1 MDESSDE
8 KGIAGLDADI
18 LWFPE
23 KLEKQVAHMAQSGY
37 ETGLCIAIFTHLR
50 AACVVSW
57 L

>member
-1 MDESSDE
+1 MRASDE
-8 KGIAGLDADI
+8 KGIAGLDADN